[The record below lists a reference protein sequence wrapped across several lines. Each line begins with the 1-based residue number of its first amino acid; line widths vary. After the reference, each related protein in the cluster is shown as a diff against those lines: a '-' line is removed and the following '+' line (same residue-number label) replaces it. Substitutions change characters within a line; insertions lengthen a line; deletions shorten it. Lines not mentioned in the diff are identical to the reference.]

1 MKFQLTKEMKTL
13 LLILVAGLFF
23 GLLFAD
29 TTSRIYM
36 LEGFAGV
43 DNMAQVPNSNVK
55 LNDKF
60 ATGSVSINQALGIAK
75 PF

>member
-1 MKFQLTKEMKTL
+1 MKFQLTKEMRTL

-29 TTSRIYM
+29 SASRIYM
-36 LEGFAGV
+36 LEGFRGV
-43 DNMAQVPNSNVK
+43 NNMAFVPQSNLK

-60 ATGSVSINQALGIAK
+60 ATGSVSVEQALGVAK